1 MKKLLLSL
9 IITLAAT
16 TIWAK
21 QEKFTREIN
30 KDFSVSA
37 DAFLQITNKYG
48 NVNIIEGNE
57 GKIVFKIEI
66 TGKGDTDEIAKQY
79 AEQVNIDF
87 SASNN
92 RVTAT
97 TRIPNM
103 NCSNCGISV
112 HYVVSVPRSTT
123 MDFDLKYGNLN
134 MNDTPKPLTVL
145 IKYGNINAKTIA
157 DAAIDIKYGNV
168 DFTKCK
174 DLKLNAGYGNFKS
187 NEISK
192 ATIDIKYGNV
202 TFATCKDLKLNAGY
216 GNLTADEIGNVAI
229 DIKYGKVDI
238 GSIKNLAINS
248 KYTNFNIKN
257 LENSFIASEIT
268 YGKVIIDNI
277 STDFSKIT
285 ATGKY
290 TDFSLGL
297 NNKHNFKAELSAY
310 YGNINCQKISFNA
323 NVTGESKLRQ
333 LTGVAGASSNPK
345 AEVKISTTYANITF
359 K

>member
-37 DAFLQITNKYG
+37 NAFLQITNKYG

-66 TGKGDTDEIAKQY
+66 KGKGSTEEIAKQY
-79 AEQVNIDF
+79 AEKVNIDF

-97 TRIPNM
+97 THIPNM
-103 NCSNCGISV
+103 NCSNCGV
-112 HYVVSVPRSTT
+112 TVDYVVSVPRSTT

-134 MNDTPKPLTVL
+134 MNDTPKPLTVS
-145 IKYGNINAKTIA
+145 IKYGNINAKAIA
-157 DAAIDIKYGNV
+157 DANIDIKYGNV
-168 DFTKCK
+168 DFT
-174 DLKLNAGYGNFKS
+174 
-187 NEISK
+187 
-192 ATIDIKYGNV
+192 
-202 TFATCKDLKLNAGY
+202 TCKDLKLNAAY
-216 GNLTADEIGNVAI
+216 GNFESNEIDNAKI
-229 DIKYGKVDI
+229 DIKYGNVNVDK
-238 GSIKNLAINS
+238 IKDLAVNS
-248 KYTNFNIKN
+248 QYSNVNTKN
-257 LENSFIASEIT
+257 LENSFMGAIT
-268 YGKVIIDNI
+268 YGRVIIDNI
-277 STDFSKIT
+277 STNFSKIT

-290 TDFSLGL
+290 TTFTLGL
-297 NNKHNFKAELSAY
+297 NDKHNFKTELSTY
-310 YGNINCQKISFNA
+310 YGNIKRSNLKFNITKHIEDEEEQEFVA
-323 NVTGESKLRQ
+323 
-333 LTGVAGASSNPK
+333 VAGTSSNPK
-345 AEVKISTTYANITF
+345 AEVKVSTSYGNITF